1 MSETS
6 VMRRAAR
13 LLAVCLLLLQPL
25 PVSAKGPDIS
35 PIALATLGSGDLLV
49 LDSRRGLFLIGPG
62 SGQVRA
68 LVSGFGAFGAADMA
82 TSSSNQGDII
92 LVSMGV
98 PQPNGM
104 LARVVRYNRAGKS
117 TGEWGWLGLGS
128 EPVQP
133 GGLAIDAQRSVAY
146 VVNSRRPSVYRF
158 DLNRPGSRPAEFA
171 TVRGAKNLGPMVL
184 DAKRSRLLVGDPFL
198 GTVYGVDLTNGR
210 SQLLLRELGEPY
222 ALLIDTAGD
231 RLFIADASGE
241 RILVVGLSDK
251 TPAATTFSKLSK
263 FSDPHAL
270 AFGADGNLWVGDE
283 DEETLWL
290 LSPKGALLRTVSL
303 D

>member
-1 MSETS
+1 MSETG

-13 LLAVCLLLLQPL
+13 LLAACLLLVQPL
-25 PVSAKGPDIS
+25 PVSAKGPGIS
-35 PIALATLGSGDLLV
+35 PIALATLGSGELLV
-49 LDSRRGLFLIGPG
+49 LDSRRGLFVIDPR

-82 TSSSNQGDII
+82 VSPSSQGDTI

-98 PQPNGM
+98 PQPQGM

-117 TGEWGWLGLGS
+117 TGEWGWFGLGS

-158 DLNRPGSRPAEFA
+158 DLNRPGTRPAEFA
-171 TVRGAKNLGPMVL
+171 TIRGAKNLGPLVL

-198 GTVYGVDLTNGR
+198 GTVHAVDLASR
-210 SQLLLRELGEPY
+210 KSQLLFRGLGEPY
-222 ALLIDTAGD
+222 AFLIDTAGD

-241 RILVVGLSDK
+241 RVLVVGLTDK
-251 TPAATTFSKLSK
+251 ASAVTTFAKLSK

-283 DEETLWL
+283 DEETLL
-290 LSPKGALLRTVSL
+290 LVSPKGVLLRTISL